1 MKNLGKITTP
11 KRKIY
16 FFRRKL
22 EKHQDIMFISF
33 GIIIGILLIVLIKLL
48 K

>member
-1 MKNLGKITTP
+1 MKKLGKITTP

-16 FFRRKL
+16 FLCRKL
-22 EKHQDIMFISF
+22 EKYHDVMLISL
-33 GIIIGILLIVLIKLL
+33 GIIGILLIVIIKLL